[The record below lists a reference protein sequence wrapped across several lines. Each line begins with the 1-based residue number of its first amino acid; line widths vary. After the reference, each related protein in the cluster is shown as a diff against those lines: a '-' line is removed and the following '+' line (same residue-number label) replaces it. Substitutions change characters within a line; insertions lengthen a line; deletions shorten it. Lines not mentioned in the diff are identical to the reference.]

1 MTNICRE
8 EILPVLL
15 TLGITAE
22 DATEYRIPEPV
33 LDDIADV
40 VPLLPGAFLQPEIEI
55 DPDDGAAVLRWFSP
69 DIRQSFSL
77 TFLGLGSVAGYLSS
91 DQGDPA
97 WKLSLTDRERL
108 RAKLGAPAVIALVG
122 A

>member
-40 VPLLPGAFLQPEIEI
+40 VPLLP
-55 DPDDGAAVLRWFSP
+55 GAAVLRWFSP